1 MMDLASLVAVIAILS
16 TAGISV
22 YALFSTRRTA
32 EQGIRE
38 TASVSEKA
46 LRKSRKEETEYQ
58 G

>member
-1 MMDLASLVAVIAILS
+1 MDLASLVAIIAILS

-58 G
+58 